1 MEKIRVFL
9 EKRAEENPVFALAYD
24 LESKPLDLCEKY
36 IATKVLEVYGNEM
49 KLIGMRNG
57 YAKSKMI
64 EDEDVFRLA
73 VEFYE
78 SEVDLESIS
87 NIQYQMISP
96 QSNTTRTSSGLK
108 IETPKKKKTDA
119 NQLTIF

>member
-9 EKRAEENPVFALAYD
+9 EKRAEENPCFALVYD
-24 LESKPLDLCEKY
+24 LQSKPLDLCEKY

-49 KLIGMRNG
+49 NQIGMRNG

-108 IETPKKKKTDA
+108 IETPKKKKTDV